1 MWIFIN
7 IITFLH
13 GRFVYIHTFFHYRM
27 MCSCQLITCL
37 YDIRQTSYERRLHY
51 NHVAPSEPIW
61 AGFAT
66 ILGNIYPQLIRTV
79 TSHLSLPVVLRRAT
93 IIYMHIFAGKNG
105 DAVIR
110 TRAHEKIQVDFFR
123 AEPLYVLYIA
133 GKNVKNCK
141 VRSCLCPLD
150 PSIFHFIWAKHGGKI
165 WQLDSSNRICKK
177 NGNSLKSW
185 KLYRLYNTDTLRL
198 CILYNSSMTAYKPR
212 HGSN

>member
-37 YDIRQTSYERRLHY
+37 YDIRQTSYERRFHSIL
-51 NHVAPSEPIW
+51 VMPPEPIW
-61 AGFAT
+61 AGFAP
-66 ILGNIYPQLIRTV
+66 ILGNIYPQLIRAA
-79 TSHLSLPVVLRRAT
+79 TSQQSCHSRLRRAT
-93 IIYMHIFAGKNG
+93 IIYMHIFAGENG

-141 VRSCLCPLD
+141 ARSCLCPLD

-165 WQLDSSNRICKK
+165 WQLDSSNWICKK
-177 NGNSLKSW
+177 MEMAWKVGNC
-185 KLYRLYNTDTLRL
+185 TDCTN
-198 CILYNSSMTAYKPR
+198 IVK
-212 HGSN
+212 HF